1 MSKAFRSSTARIA
14 AILVVVAAVAVAWRL
29 SSGVREPDV
38 SSYYPL
44 EVGNSWSYETKQ
56 YGKMV
61 GPNGVEESEK
71 FGTLEQRVLGASRL
85 SSEQLKVFAVRQTT
99 EERVPDGTSSPA
111 VESVLHVSATPNA
124 ISLQAVEVE
133 GSESPSLPAPVPILT
148 DPPSE
153 DEIVT
158 SSGTVQVL
166 ITVQSQGVEAV
177 EVPAGTYPK
186 ALKKVA
192 GGPVTGKVSGVP
204 VSSGSMTET
213 TWFVRDV
220 GIVKQERRF
229 DMLVQGPAGT
239 ELRIEERSQR
249 DLTKYTAGTAN

>member
-1 MSKAFRSSTARIA
+1 MGTL
-14 AILVVVAAVAVAWRL
+14 LVLAAVAGAWAL
-29 SSGVREPDV
+29 SSGVREPDI

-56 YGKMV
+56 YGKLV
-61 GPNGVEESEK
+61 GPTGVEESEK
-71 FGTLEQRVLGASRL
+71 TGTIEQRVLGASRL
-85 SSEQLKVFAVRQTT
+85 SSEQLKVFKVRQKT
-99 EERVPDGTSSPA
+99 EERAPDGTSLPA
-111 VESVLHVSATPNA
+111 REAVLHVSATPSA
-124 ISLQAVEVE
+124 VSLQALESD
-133 GSESPSLPAPVPILT
+133 GSESPALPAPVPILT

-153 DEIVT
+153 DEVVIT
-158 SSGTVQVL
+158 SGAVQVL
-166 ITVQSQGVEAV
+166 VTVQSQEVEAV
-177 EVPAGTYPK
+177 EVPAGSYPK

-192 GGPVTGKVSGVP
+192 GGPVTGEVSGVP

-229 DMLVQGPAGT
+229 EMLVQGPAGS

-249 DLTKYTAGTAN
+249 DLTKFTPGTAN